1 MKIVV
6 LVKEV
11 PDTYGQRE
19 LHLETGLARRADV
32 DRVLDE
38 VDERALESAIAFADA
53 NAGTE
58 VVALAM
64 GPATAVDGIRR
75 ALAMGAASAVHV
87 VDDALAGADAAL
99 TSEVLA
105 QALAQQQADLVIAG
119 ASSTDGGGGV
129 VPAMTAERLGIPL
142 ASSLDSV
149 EIAAESVRGRRAVD
163 GEVQSV
169 ECTLPALVSVT
180 ERMPEA
186 RMPSLKGIM
195 GAKKK
200 PIQQLSTAEL
210 GVDADAVVPR
220 SIMITV
226 ARRPARAQGV
236 KVVDEGDGAQR
247 LAAYLEENGFLA

>member
-19 LHLETGLARRADV
+19 LNLETGLARRADV

-38 VDERALESAIAFADA
+38 VDERALEAAVGYAEAHAD
-53 NAGTE
+53 TE

-64 GPATAVDGIRR
+64 GPTSAADSIRR

-87 VDDALAGADAAL
+87 VDDALVGADAVL

-105 QALAQQQADLVIAG
+105 QALARQSADLVLAG
-119 ASSTDGGGGV
+119 ASSTDGGGGI
-129 VPAMTAERLGIPL
+129 VPAMTAERLGLPL
-142 ASSLDSV
+142 VSALDSV
-149 EIAAESVRGRRAVD
+149 EIDASSVRGRRGVD
-163 GEVQSV
+163 GELQSV
-169 ECTLPALVSVT
+169 ECALPAVVSVT

-200 PIQQLSTAEL
+200 PVEQLATADL

-220 SIMITV
+220 SIMIGV
-226 ARRPARAQGV
+226 NRRPERAQGV

-247 LAAYLEENGFLA
+247 LARYLEEKGFLS